1 MPRTHRLVRTQRV
14 PTPIDDVFAFFAE
27 AENLDALTPPFLR
40 FRILTPTPVR
50 MEVGARIE
58 YGLSLF
64 GVPFR
69 WRTRITRWEPGVGFV
84 DEQES
89 GPYATWI
96 HTHTFEADGDGTLIH
111 DQVDYAMPFGPLG
124 TLAHRLVV
132 DRTLGRIFDFRR
144 DAAAQRFSGGALR
157 S

>member
-1 MPRTHRLVRTQRV
+1 MPRMYRLARTQRV
-14 PTPIDDVFAFFAE
+14 PTPIEDVFAFYAA

-40 FRILTPTPVR
+40 FRILTPTPID
-50 MEVGARIE
+50 MAVGARIE
-58 YGLSLF
+58 YALSLF

-132 DRTLGRIFDFRR
+132 DRTLGRIFDYRR
-144 DAAAQRFSGGALR
+144 EAAAQRFADTAVR
-157 S
+157 P